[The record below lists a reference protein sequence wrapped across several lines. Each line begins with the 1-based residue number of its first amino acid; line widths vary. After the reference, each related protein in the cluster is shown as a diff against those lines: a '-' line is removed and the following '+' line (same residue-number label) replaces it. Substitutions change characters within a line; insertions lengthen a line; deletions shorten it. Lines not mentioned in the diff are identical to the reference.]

1 MDDSLLGK
9 RAPDFELPATGE
21 QTVRLSDLQGQNV
34 VLYFYPRDST
44 SGCTTEGL
52 EFGEN
57 LAAFKA
63 SNTLIFGVSKDGMK
77 SHENFK
83 AKQSFPFE
91 LLSDE
96 ESDVCEKYLCF
107 KLKKN
112 YGKEYMGIE
121 RSTFLINA
129 EGVVVQEW
137 RKVKVKDHVAEVLA
151 AAEKL

>member
-21 QTVRLSDLQGQNV
+21 QSVRLSDLKGQNV
-34 VLYFYPRDST
+34 VLYFYPRDNT

-52 EFGEN
+52 DFGEN
-57 LAAFKA
+57 IEAFKA
-63 SNTLIFGVSKDGMK
+63 ANTVIFGLSKDSVK
-77 SHENFK
+77 SHEGFK
-83 AKQSFPFE
+83 EKQDFPFE

-96 ESDVCEKYLCF
+96 NSDVCEKYLCF

-129 EGVVVQEW
+129 EGEVVQEW
-137 RKVKVKDHVAEVLA
+137 RKVKVPEHVLEVLA
-151 AAEKL
+151 AAKEL

>member
-21 QTVRLSDLQGQNV
+21 QSVRLSDLKGQNV
-34 VLYFYPRDST
+34 VLYFYPRDNT

-52 EFGEN
+52 DFGEN
-57 LAAFKA
+57 IEAFKA
-63 SNTLIFGVSKDGMK
+63 ANTVIFGLSKDSVK
-77 SHENFK
+77 SHEGFK
-83 AKQSFPFE
+83 EKQSFPFE

-96 ESDVCEKYLCF
+96 NSDVCEKYLCF

-121 RSTFLINA
+121 RSTFLINV
-129 EGVVVQEW
+129 EGEVVQEW
-137 RKVKVKDHVAEVLA
+137 RKVKVPEHVNEVLA

>member
-21 QTVRLSDLQGQNV
+21 QSISLAGLKGQNV

-44 SGCTTEGL
+44 PGCTTEGL

-63 SNTLIFGVSKDGMK
+63 ANTVILGVSKDSIK
-77 SHENFK
+77 KHENFK
-83 AKQSFPFE
+83 TKQSFPFE

-129 EGVVVQEW
+129 EGVVVKEW

-151 AAEKL
+151 AVEKL